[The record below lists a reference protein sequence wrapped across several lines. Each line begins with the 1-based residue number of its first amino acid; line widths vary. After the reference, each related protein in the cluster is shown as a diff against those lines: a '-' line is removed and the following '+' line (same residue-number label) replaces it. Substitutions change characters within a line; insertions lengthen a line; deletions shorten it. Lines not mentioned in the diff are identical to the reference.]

1 MDNHLFIIITD
12 SLVSF
17 QEPETFGSDLAK
29 DDTERLKVIIKLIKY
44 YGEDKSVEIR
54 DDRTF

>member
-17 QEPETFGSDLAK
+17 QESETFGSDLAK